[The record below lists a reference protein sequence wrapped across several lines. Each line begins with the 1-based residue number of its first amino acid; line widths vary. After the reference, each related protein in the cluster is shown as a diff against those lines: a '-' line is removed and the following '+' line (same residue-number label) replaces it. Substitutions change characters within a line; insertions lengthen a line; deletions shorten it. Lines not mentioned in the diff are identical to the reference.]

1 MDDPGKVIVALSVIG
16 SLTYTIRM
24 IVNAWLGRRGEKARL
39 AREDAPQVA
48 DERMTRL
55 EQAVDAIAFEVE
67 RISEGQRFTTRLL
80 SEQSRAAMTT
90 PQRELSTNTP
100 H

>member
-1 MDDPGKVIVALSVIG
+1 MSDPAKLIVVMIVFGSVV
-16 SLTYTIRM
+16 YTIRM
-24 IVNAWLGRRGEKARL
+24 IINAFQGARKEKGSLEPGMSA
-39 AREDAPQVA
+39 VA

-80 SEQSRAAMTT
+80 SEQSRADMTG
-90 PQRELSTNTP
+90 QRRELSSNTP

>member
-1 MDDPGKVIVALSVIG
+1 MSDPGKIIIVMTVFG
-16 SLTYTIRM
+16 SIIYTIRM
-24 IVNAWLGRRGEKARL
+24 IISAFQNARKEKGPLEPGMSA
-39 AREDAPQVA
+39 VA

-80 SEQSRAAMTT
+80 SEQSRAEMTG
-90 PQRELSTNTP
+90 QRRELSSNTP

>member
-1 MDDPGKVIVALSVIG
+1 MDPGFLIFSLIIAVAT
-16 SLTYTIRM
+16 TYTIRM
-24 IVNAWLGRRGEKARL
+24 IVHARMGRSSEKPRL
-39 AREDAPQVA
+39 DREAVLQG
-48 DERMTRL
+48 DERMRRL

-80 SEQSRAAMTT
+80 SEQANLPGAA
-90 PQRELSTNTP
+90 PRQARSTNTP